1 MVLQLGFRVLF
12 SFGSLLGGLSLGI
25 CLLLAE
31 VAMES
36 LAEVVD
42 LALVPP
48 ERVRL
53 AGSNG
58 FVVLVPGYCCCC
70 CCYPWC
76 LLKLLVL

>member
-1 MVLQLGFRVLF
+1 MLQLGYRVLF
-12 SFGSLLGGLSLGI
+12 SFGSLLGGLSLGVRLI
-25 CLLLAE
+25 LAE
-31 VAMES
+31 VAVES

-58 FVVLVPGYCCCC
+58 LVVLVPGYCCCC
-70 CCYPWC
+70 CCYPRC